1 MFAKTANG
9 SSNQNTPTEIVG
21 IQFGMMSP
29 DEIRRTS
36 VAEITS
42 RETYVN
48 NKPVIGGLFDP
59 RMGVLEPGLIC
70 PTDGLD
76 YLACPGY
83 FGHLEL
89 ACTLFYAQYISTIQ
103 KISKCICCKCGRIL
117 LDKEK
122 YGIHALKHDNLNR
135 WKYVYDTITKYVK
148 PTQCKEIGCGAR
160 QPIKIRKEKMT
171 SIFFDYADQENP
183 ILMSAEMLLKLF
195 RRIPDDDITFMG
207 FCPIWARPEW
217 MFTDVMLIPPPAVR
231 PSVKFDAQQRSEDD
245 LTHGLINII
254 KANKDLA
261 HKIDTNAKKTT
272 IDDVISVLQ
281 LFFTSI
287 VDNHMPGTN
296 PVSQRSGRPYKAI
309 KERLNGKTGRVRG
322 NLMGK
327 RVDFSARS
335 VITADPNLSIRE
347 VGVPLK
353 IAKTVTKPVIV
364 NDKNRDFLTK
374 LAQNGPEYPGATMWE
389 QKNGDMITLKYFD
402 RNSIILENGDT
413 LHRHMLDGDP
423 VIFNRQPTL
432 HRMSMMC
439 HEAKIMFV
447 GDTFRLNVADT
458 KPYNADFDGDEMNL
472 HMPQHV
478 ESDSELKN
486 LAGVVHQIISPG
498 TNSPII
504 GIYQDSMLGSYRF
517 TRPDISF
524 TLKDTMNLLMMFNR
538 VDLSRLISDVKMN
551 GRISNFQIL
560 SQILP
565 PMSLKISNKQLA
577 DDEDKLIS
585 NNIVE
590 VRNGDYLRGQ
600 LDKGTL
606 GSGSKGLIHRICSD
620 FGNMAASNFIDDLQN
635 IITEY
640 MKTSSFSVGISDLI
654 TSKKTDENIVNIITE
669 KKKEVAD
676 LMKQIRIGIFDN
688 TGGRSTKDEF
698 EMKVTNILNRAQ
710 SDAGRA
716 ALTELNK
723 DNRFVTMFNAG
734 SKGSEINI
742 QQMTS
747 CLGQQVVDNR
757 RIPYGFDN
765 RTLPHFQ
772 KYDDSPPARGFV
784 ESSYIN
790 GLNPQELYFHA
801 MGGRIGLIDTAV
813 KTSSTG
819 YIQRRLIKG
828 MENLMVQYDMT
839 VRMSNKSIVQFTYGN
854 DSIDSVKI
862 ENQILPIANMSIGDI
877 YAHYSLP
884 EDGTEHRV
892 ILAMFVKNALARSK
906 KQREEWKIT
915 SKKYT
920 DYLIAQR
927 TNLIKN
933 VFAGHADVS
942 VKAPVSFANIIDNVS
957 GQLNINANSLVDIT
971 MLEMSEMMEETYRK
985 LSNLG
990 QQGPPSQ
997 LFRTLFVYYLSPKV
1011 ILIKKRFNR
1020 RAVELLMETILL
1032 TYKRSLIAPGEM
1044 VGIIA
1049 GQSIGE
1055 PSTQMTL
1062 NTFHLAGVAT
1072 KSNVTR
1078 GIPRL
1083 EEVLSLSTELKM
1095 PSDTVYL
1102 LESEETSK
1110 SRAIKLATM
1119 LEYIRLEQIVKSA
1132 KICFDPVGDTTTI
1145 TEDSDILAQYQTFEK
1160 MMDNCADTAV
1170 VESDMNPK
1178 DKSKWISRLT
1188 MDPRAMLE
1196 QNITMDDVN
1205 FALVSA
1211 YNNDINCVFSDYNSD
1226 DLVFRIRMANVKAKN
1241 SSTKGVIDQSDQ
1253 IYVINNFQEQ
1263 QLNNTVLRGIKGISR
1278 ANIRTIKDTL
1288 VETAGNYKKQ
1298 DIWVIDTVGTNLL
1311 DLLALDYIDST
1322 RTYSN
1327 STMEVY
1333 SVLGIEATRQSIYD
1347 EISEIIEHAGAYVNY
1362 RHMELLADRMTY
1374 REKPIAIGRFGINND
1389 NIEPI
1394 AKASFE
1400 ETPEM
1405 FMRAARHGELDTM
1418 RGISAN
1424 IMCGQEG
1431 MYGTSSFKV
1440 HLDLEEFSKLEV
1452 SSEDSAEIDELV
1464 FDGLGDTNRD
1474 AKCGTNALTIDNN
1487 SSNIRPEA
1495 LGGMDDY
1502 NPFV

>member
-1 MFAKTANG
+1 MFSKTANDTTT
-9 SSNQNTPTEIVG
+9 SSKIVG

-36 VAEITS
+36 VVEITS

-70 PTDGLD
+70 PTDGLG
-76 YLACPGY
+76 YLECPGY
-83 FGHLEL
+83 FGHIEL
-89 ACTLFYAQYISTIQ
+89 ACTLFYAQYLSTIQ
-103 KISKCICCKCGRIL
+103 KIAKCICCKCSRL
-117 LDKEK
+117 LIDKEK
-122 YGIHALKHDNLNR
+122 FRHALELDNVAR
-135 WKYVYDTITKYVK
+135 WKYIYEVITKNIK
-148 PTQCKEIGCGAR
+148 PSFCNAEGCGAV
-160 QPIKIRKEKMT
+160 QPIKIVKEKLST
-171 SIFFDYADQENP
+171 IYFNYADAYAEEP
-183 ILMSAEMLLKLF
+183 VLMTAELFLKLF

-207 FCPIWARPEW
+207 FCPMWARPEW
-217 MFTDVMLIPPPAVR
+217 MMTNVMLVPPPSVR

-254 KANKDLA
+254 KTNKDLMT
-261 HKIDTNAKKTT
+261 KIATGAKETT
-272 IDDVISVLQ
+272 ISDLTNVLQ
-281 LFFTSI
+281 LLFTSI
-287 VDNHMPGTN
+287 VDNHMPNTN
-296 PVSQRSGRPYKAI
+296 PVAQRSGRPYKAI
-309 KERLNGKTGRVRG
+309 KERLNGKSGRVRG

-347 VGVPLK
+347 VGIPLK
-353 IAKTVTKPVIV
+353 IAKNVTKPVVV

-374 LAQNGPEYPGATMWE
+374 LAHNGPEYPGATMWE

-402 RNSIILENGDT
+402 TRSIILENGDI

-439 HEAKIMFV
+439 HFAKIMFQ

-478 ESDSELKN
+478 ESDSELMN
-486 LAGVVHQIISPG
+486 LAAVMHQIISPG

-517 TRPDISF
+517 TRPDITFSM
-524 TLKDTMNLLMMFNR
+524 KDAMNLLMMFDR
-538 VDLSRLISDVKMN
+538 VDLEKLVGDVKDN

-565 PMSLKISNKQLA
+565 PMSLKISNKQLS
-577 DDEDKLIS
+577 DSEDKLTS

-590 VRNGDYLRGQ
+590 IRNGDYLRGQ

-654 TSKKTDENIVNIITE
+654 TSKKTDAAIVDIITS
-669 KKKEVAD
+669 KKKEVSA
-676 LMKQIRIGIFDN
+676 LTNQVRIGIFDN
-688 TGGRSTKDEF
+688 TGGRSIREEF
-698 EMKVTNILNRAQ
+698 EMKVTNILNRGQ
-710 SDAGRA
+710 SDAGRE
-716 ALTELNK
+716 ALKGLNK

-772 KYDDSPPARGFV
+772 KYDDSPAARGFV

-828 MENLMVQYDMT
+828 MEDLMVCYDMS
-839 VRMSNKSIVQFTYGN
+839 VRMSNNTIVQFTYGN
-854 DSIDSVKI
+854 DSSDAVKI
-862 ENQILPIANMSIGDI
+862 ENQILPLASMTIEDI
-877 YAHYSLP
+877 YAHYALVENSKNKI
-884 EDGTEHRV
+884 
-892 ILAMFVKNALARSK
+892 ILAMFVKSALSRIKSQETK
-906 KQREEWKIT
+906 WKEV
-915 SKKYT
+915 SKKYIKF
-920 DYLIAQR
+920 LIDQR
-927 TNLIKN
+927 TLLIEN
-933 VFAGHADVS
+933 VFNGHSDVN
-942 VKAPVSFANIIDNVS
+942 VKAPVAFAHIIDNIS

-971 MLEMSEMMEETYRK
+971 MLEASQMIEAMYEK
-985 LSNLG
+985 LGNLG
-990 QQGPPSQ
+990 HGTPCK
-997 LFRTLFVYYLSPKV
+997 LFRTLFVYYMSPKV
-1011 ILIKKRFNR
+1011 LLVKRRFNR
-1020 RAVELLMETILL
+1020 RALELLLETILL
-1032 TYKRSLIAPGEM
+1032 TYKRSIIAPGEM

-1049 GQSIGE
+1049 AQSIGE

-1083 EEVLSLSTELKM
+1083 EEILSLSSELKM
-1095 PSDTVYL
+1095 PSDTIYL
-1102 LESEETSK
+1102 LKEEETSRD
-1110 SRAIKLATM
+1110 RAIKLATM
-1119 LEYIRLEQIVKSA
+1119 VEYIRLEQIVKDVE
-1132 KICFDPVGDTTTI
+1132 ICFDPIGTSTTI
-1145 TEDSDILAQYQTFEK
+1145 PADKDTLEEYQTFEK
-1160 MMDNCADTAV
+1160 LMDECADTNV
-1170 VESDMNPK
+1170 FESDSKSK
-1178 DKSKWISRLT
+1178 DKSKWIARLT

-1205 FALVSA
+1205 FALNSA
-1211 YNNDINCVFSDYNSD
+1211 YKDDISCVFSDYNSD
-1226 DLVFRIRMANVKAKN
+1226 ELVFRIRLSNIKTKCAANKG
-1241 SSTKGVIDQSDQ
+1241 GVIDQSDQ
-1253 IYVINNFQEQ
+1253 IYVLNNFQEQ
-1263 QLNNTVLRGIKGISR
+1263 ILNNTILRGTKGIWK

-1288 VETAGNYKKQ
+1288 IKNAGNYEKS
-1298 DIWVIDTVGTNLL
+1298 DIWVIDTIGTNLI
-1311 DLLALDYIDST
+1311 DVLALDYIDST
-1322 RTYSN
+1322 RTQSN
-1327 STMEVY
+1327 STMEVFN
-1333 SVLGIEATRQSIYD
+1333 VLGIEAACRNIYD

-1362 RHMELLADRMTY
+1362 RHIELLADRMTY
-1374 REKPIAIGRFGINND
+1374 KEKPIAIGRFGINND
-1389 NIEPI
+1389 DNTGPI

-1424 IMCGQEG
+1424 VMCGQEG
-1431 MYGTSSFKV
+1431 MYGTSAFKV
-1440 HLDLEEFSKLEV
+1440 LLDLEEIGKLGDVSKE
-1452 SSEDSAEIDELV
+1452 EGEIDSILFEGL
-1464 FDGLGDTNRD
+1464 DGSKVDTQ
-1474 AKCGTNALTIDNN
+1474 CGIGALTIDNN
-1487 SSNIRPEA
+1487 SSNIHAEE
-1495 LGGMDDY
+1495 LGESSAYD
-1502 NPFV
+1502 PFV